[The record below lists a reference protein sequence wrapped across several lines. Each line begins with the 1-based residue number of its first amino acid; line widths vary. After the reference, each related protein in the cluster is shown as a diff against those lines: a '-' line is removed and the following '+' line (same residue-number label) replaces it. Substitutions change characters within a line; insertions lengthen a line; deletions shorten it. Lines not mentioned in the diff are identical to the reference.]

1 MSGSFGSAY
10 YMRHNARRLEHLASL
25 GFDLFGKSVLEVGAG
40 VGDLTSFFIDRGC
53 TVTAIEPRPEN
64 VQAFQETFRDYY
76 YGPSVTVHLITCD
89 VESMS
94 LLVREEFDIVFCYG
108 LLYHTSD
115 PGRVLTLLAERCSGL
130 LLLETCVSLGDGEA
144 VNSVEE
150 DAVQSTQSFHGGAC
164 RPSRPWVFNRLR
176 ELFPFVYV
184 PATQP
189 VHPEFPLDWTTP
201 SSSPTGLT
209 RAVFIGSRH
218 ALDLP
223 LLLDRL
229 PTRQLPAGWPG

>member
-1 MSGSFGSAY
+1 MSESFRAPY

-76 YGPSVTVHLITCD
+76 YGPSVTVRLITCD
-89 VESMS
+89 VEAMP

-115 PGRVLTLLAERCSGL
+115 PGRVLTLLAERCSGF
-130 LLLETCVSLGDGEA
+130 LLLETCVSFGDGEA
-144 VNSVEE
+144 VNPVEE

-164 RPSRPWVFNRLR
+164 RPSRPWIFNRLR

-184 PATQP
+184 PLTQP
-189 VHPEFPLDWTTP
+189 THEEFPLDWTTRA
-201 SSSPTGLT
+201 SGGLT
-209 RAVFIGSRH
+209 RAVFIGSRRP
-218 ALDLP
+218 LDQP
-223 LLLDRL
+223 LLLDHL
-229 PTRQLPAGWPG
+229 PDRQLPAGWSG